1 MIDIG
6 PSVIDLYRYLK
17 TELWKNWNER
27 SKASDNFKDKY
38 FCYATDSQYKPKE
51 RHFIHFSKMNNLSP
65 EKIAKDLHKIV
76 INLEKMKTYTAAE
89 KVKKWLDFLSK
100 DKQKDLYHK

>member
-6 PSVIDLYRYLK
+6 PGVIDLYRYLK

-38 FCYATDSQYKPKE
+38 FCYATDS
-51 RHFIHFSKMNNLSP
+51 
-65 EKIAKDLHKIV
+65 
-76 INLEKMKTYTAAE
+76 
-89 KVKKWLDFLSK
+89 
-100 DKQKDLYHK
+100 